1 MAAAFLPGGSRTE
14 LRSVPLP
21 VPGPGQVLLEVRAST
36 ICGSDLRAIYREHL
50 GSGPEAYQGVIG
62 GHEPC
67 GRVVAVGEQCLATE
81 VGDRRVV
88 YHISGCG
95 LCAEC
100 RRGYRIG
107 CLSAQ
112 RAAYGWQR
120 DGGHAE
126 YLLAEEKDLLPLP
139 DALSYLDGACVA
151 CGFGTAY
158 EALRR
163 ADVSGADTVL
173 IVGLGPVGLAAGML
187 ARALG
192 SPHVIGTDPSADR
205 RAQAESL
212 RAVDRAVT
220 TEELGAQLGEGAH
233 VAVDC
238 SGSGAGQSTALRSV
252 RRWGRVVLVGEGGTL
267 TTDVSAE
274 LIHKQITVHGSWVS
288 SVEHMRELL
297 ENLDRWGLHPERIV
311 THPFALED
319 VEAAYRTA
327 DSGIG
332 GKIAIVPVGADG
344 DRAEDGRAEGDRAE
358 SSRAAGGLA

>member
-1 MAAAFLPGGSRTE
+1 MTAAMPVREPQQEISPTMRGAYLPGGSRTE
-14 LRSVPLP
+14 LRDVPVP
-21 VPGPGQVLLEVRAST
+21 VPGRGQVLLEVRAST

-50 GSGPEAYQGVIG
+50 GSGAEAYQGVIG

-67 GRVVAVGEQCLATE
+67 GQVVAVGEGCLDTE

-95 LCAEC
+95 LCEEC
-100 RRGYRIG
+100 RRGYPIG
-107 CLSAQ
+107 CLSPQ

-126 YLLAEEKDLLPLP
+126 YLLAEEKDLLALP
-139 DALSYLDGACVA
+139 DSLSYLDGACVA

-187 ARALG
+187 ATALG
-192 SPHVIGTDPSADR
+192 APLVVGTDPSASR
-205 RAQAESL
+205 REQAL
-212 RAVDRAVT
+212 ALGAVDQAV
-220 TEELGAQLGEGAH
+220 EGDALADVLPDGAH

-238 SGSGAGQSTALRSV
+238 SGSGAGQSSTLRNT
-252 RRWGRVVLVGEGGTL
+252 RRWGRTVLVGEGGTL

-274 LIHKQITVHGSWVS
+274 LIHRQITLYGSWVT
-288 SVEHMRELL
+288 SVQRMRELL
-297 ENLDRWGLHPERIV
+297 ENLDRWGMHPGHVV
-311 THPFALED
+311 THTYPLAD
-319 VEAAYRTA
+319 VDQAYRTA
-327 DSGIG
+327 DSGVG
-332 GKIAIVPVGADG
+332 GKVAIVSG
-344 DRAEDGRAEGDRAE
+344 EGR
-358 SSRAAGGLA
+358 